1 MSTKSS
7 SNQRTCRVHS
17 DTKGIVKKISPI
29 RRLPSL
35 RITINATN
43 ETRIISNHRHII
55 ADSNNL
61 AVKFKM
67 MESADPRISEHFNS
81 FIDMVC
87 YDRAMDD
94 LDIVVAKPINQK
106 DEPILIRKLNIRHD
120 HLFFLDLNIF
130 VAAAF
135 EFPYFAK
142 DILAIGFFAG
152 KQMFST
158 EAEDHFDTNYE
169 MMKYDKAD
177 EVDLQDAEYLKAITG
192 STAELLNNKELFGF
206 DICKRAIRWSKYKS
220 EQFYDLYTT
229 SKMGKESKAK
239 ELFALLQMTAEYF
252 LRTQKANFFESKVGI
267 CFPDTLHETHDIDY
281 DVEGPTCWYHACF
294 DINKYQSW
302 FGEMVEGYWSHFGYF
317 VYASAVYKIPEY
329 IFPELEKVD
338 VYAYAEAFGKINV
351 KWEKILSQE
360 SMNLTESFLKDCF
373 SFKNCT
379 EERTSIVKKF
389 KTLLLISRSS
399 AS

>member
-7 SNQRTCRVHS
+7 SNQRTRGIYS
-17 DTKGIVKKISPI
+17 DRKEIIKKISPI

-43 ETRIISNHRHII
+43 ETRIISNHRHAI
-55 ADSNNL
+55 ADSKNL
-61 AVKFKM
+61 AAKFKM
-67 MESADPRISEHFNS
+67 MESADPRISEHFTS
-81 FIDMVC
+81 FIDMAC

-94 LDIVVAKPINQK
+94 FDVVVAKPINPK
-106 DEPILIRKLNIRHD
+106 DEPILIRKVSIQHD
-120 HLFFLDLNIF
+120 QLFFLDLNIF

-152 KQMFST
+152 KQMFSI
-158 EAEDHFDTNYE
+158 EAEDHFDANYE
-169 MMKYDKAD
+169 MMKYDEAD
-177 EVDLQDAEYLKAITG
+177 EVDLEDAKYLKEFT
-192 STAELLNNKELFGF
+192 STTAELLNNKELFGF
-206 DICKRAIRWSKYKS
+206 DIRKRAIRWSKYKS

-252 LRTQKANFFESKVGI
+252 LKTQKANFFDLKVRV
-267 CFPDTLHETHDIDY
+267 CFPDTLHETHDINH
-281 DVEGPTCWYHACF
+281 DVEGATCWYHAGF
-294 DINKYQSW
+294 DVNKYQNW
-302 FGEMVEGYWSHFGYF
+302 FGEMVERDWSYFGYF
-317 VYASAVYKIPEY
+317 VYGSAVYKIPEY
-329 IFPELEKVD
+329 ISLELESVD
-338 VYAYAEAFGKINV
+338 IYAYAEAFGKITA
-351 KWEKILSQE
+351 KWEKIVSLE

-379 EERTSIVKKF
+379 EEQTSIVKKF
-389 KTLLLISRSS
+389 KTLLLMSRSS